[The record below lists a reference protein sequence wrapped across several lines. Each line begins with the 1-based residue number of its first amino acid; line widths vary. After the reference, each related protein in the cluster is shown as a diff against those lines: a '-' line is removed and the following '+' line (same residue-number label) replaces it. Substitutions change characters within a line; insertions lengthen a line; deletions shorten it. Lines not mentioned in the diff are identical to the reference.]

1 MIGSSTTRTVAAVT
15 DRSIALWLVAPTLL
29 VLGAFTVAPIAGS
42 VWSSVHGA
50 VQSLPARGE
59 PFVGLAN
66 YGDLAASTV
75 FWRSLRTTFVF
86 VLVSTALETAL
97 GLLVALCLDA
107 TIRGRGWLR
116 AALLLPW
123 AVPTVVASQMWRFLL
138 NDRYGPIAYYLFGG
152 ATPLATPV
160 GALAAVIAADVW
172 KTAPFAALILLAGLQ
187 GIPGDLLEAAAID
200 GAGPVRRF
208 FRVTLPLLRPALL
221 AVVLFRTI
229 DAFRVFDLVF
239 VMTQGGPADATDM
252 LQFFGYRRT
261 FAEGL
266 LGSGA
271 AVSVVVFLLS
281 LSLSAFYVRIVGSD
295 LWNGKRP

>member
-1 MIGSSTTRTVAAVT
+1 MTAGAGRSERSLAMI
-15 DRSIALWLVAPTLL
+15 LVAPAII
-29 VLGAFTVAPIAGS
+29 VLGAFTVLPIAGS
-42 VWSSVHGA
+42 IWSSLHGT
-50 VQSLPARGE
+50 VLTLPSRGS

-66 YGDLAASTV
+66 YVDLAASTV
-75 FWRSLRTTFVF
+75 FWRSLRTTLVF
-86 VLVSTALETAL
+86 VVVSTAIETAL
-97 GLLVALCLDA
+97 GLVVALCLDA
-107 TIRGRGWLR
+107 TIRARGWIR
-116 AALLLPW
+116 AAMLLPW

-138 NDRYGPIAYYLFGG
+138 NDRYGPIAYYAFDGS
-152 ATPLATPV
+152 TPLADPA

-172 KTAPFAALILLAGLQ
+172 KTMPFAALILLAGLQ
-187 GIPGDLLEAAAID
+187 GIPADLLEAASVD
-200 GAGPVRRF
+200 GAGAVRRF

-229 DAFRVFDLVF
+229 DAFRVFDLVY
-239 VMTQGGPADATDM
+239 VMTQGGPADATDV

-281 LSLSAFYVRIVGSD
+281 VSTSILYVRVVGSD
-295 LWNGKRP
+295 LWRGSGK